1 MSRGILNP
9 NILETIPNVQVLQS
23 VMLAPSAILSE
34 AWETEEFKNFYT
46 SIFNNLFEDTPE
58 ERQILAEIATTENS
72 QLKHLPQYFAYNES
86 KWESCKRYHYRWNI
100 TEEEIQDE
108 MDR

>member
-23 VMLAPSAILSE
+23 VMLSPSAILSE
-34 AWETEEFKNFYT
+34 AWETEEFKNFDT

-58 ERQILAEIATTENS
+58 EQ
-72 QLKHLPQYFAYNES
+72 
-86 KWESCKRYHYRWNI
+86 
-100 TEEEIQDE
+100 
-108 MDR
+108 

>member
-58 ERQILAEIATTENS
+58 EREILAEIATSEYS
-72 QLKHLPQYFAYNES
+72 HLKHLPQHFAYNQS
-86 KWESCKRYHYRWNI
+86 KWESGKRYHYRWNI

>member
-23 VMLAPSAILSE
+23 VMLSPSAILSE

-58 ERQILAEIATTENS
+58 EQKILSEIVSSERS
-72 QLKHLPQYFAYNES
+72 LLKHLPDCFGYN
-86 KWESCKRYHYRWNI
+86 
-100 TEEEIQDE
+100 
-108 MDR
+108 

>member
-34 AWETEEFKNFYT
+34 AWQTEEFKNFYT

-58 ERQILAEIATTENS
+58 EHKILSEIGSTEKS
-72 QLKHLPQYFAYNES
+72 LLKHLPESFGYN
-86 KWESCKRYHYRWNI
+86 
-100 TEEEIQDE
+100 
-108 MDR
+108 

>member
-58 ERQILAEIATTENS
+58 ERQIIAEISTSENS
-72 QLKHLPQYFAYNES
+72 QLKHLPQYFGYN
-86 KWESCKRYHYRWNI
+86 
-100 TEEEIQDE
+100 
-108 MDR
+108 